1 MKKIFAFVLAMI
13 MAAGSFSSCG
23 ATTAA
28 IYYDSQN
35 DTNVTMFLD
44 TDLVSIPGSD
54 YLKYSFNTHTVYY
67 VFRDGTGRASVGY
80 MAPYIRNGHIC
91 EYIAGEIVEIIPTE
105 KIEDAT
111 N

>member
-13 MAAGSFSSCG
+13 MVAVLFASCG

-28 IYYDSQN
+28 TYYDSQN
-35 DTNVTMFLD
+35 DTNVTMFLN

-54 YLKYSFNTHTVYY
+54 YLKYSINTHTVYY
-67 VFRDGTGRASVGY
+67 VFRDGTGRSSVAY
-80 MAPYIRNGHIC
+80 MSPYISNGHTC
-91 EYIAGEIVEIIPTE
+91 EYIAGEIVEE
-105 KIEDAT
+105 K